1 MKMMYDE
8 HEQDMQETF
17 EPAKPQ
23 RLNPAAIYFNLIKVI
38 KETIFGLGAGF
49 IFTIKQS
56 LFYSLMF
63 LLIFLV
69 VTIVTSVLSWLRYT
83 YRVEDNELRI
93 EQGVF
98 IRKKRY
104 VPINRIHKIDFTA
117 NVVHRIF
124 GLVKIQIDTAS
135 TSGDEVSLSAVTVK
149 KGEQLKEALKKR
161 AEDLEDAVDDEEVQV
176 EVPTEK
182 ITWKRLFITGTT
194 SGGAG
199 LILAFIL
206 LIFSQ
211 ASDIIPENIY
221 ESTFEWIVSLSVF
234 FIVGL
239 AITGL
244 LLLWFLGIAGT
255 MIRYGNFQISQL
267 ENGLFIKRGLLE
279 TKELTIPYDRIQAI
293 GIEQSILRQPLKFVS
308 IVAVVAGGSA
318 DKLETYPFLFPLIR
332 EKEVNQ
338 FLQKFLPEYGPVE
351 TKLKPLAK
359 QGLKYYLFQ
368 TTFIFMIATAVIFY
382 FFPTYSWIPLVF
394 VLLSGSFGWLR
405 HKDGGYLI
413 EGKRL
418 TLRKRFLNK
427 STMII
432 YHKRI
437 QSFEVYQHKLQRM
450 QNISSIQTPLL
461 GALLG
466 KYKHF
471 HDDDNNKMAEWFS
484 YRKDV
489 KYHKE
494 NDVIDEDMKEVITIE
509 K

>member
-1 MKMMYDE
+1 MMYKDNAE
-8 HEQDMQETF
+8 IELLEI
-17 EPAKPQ
+17 AKPQ
-23 RLNPAAIYFNLIKVI
+23 RLNPASIYFNLVRII
-38 KETIFGLGAGF
+38 KETILGLSAGL
-49 IFTIKQS
+49 IITIKQS
-56 LFYSLMF
+56 MFYFLIFVGVF
-63 LLIFLV
+63 LLFL
-69 VTIVTSVLSWLRYT
+69 IISSILSWFRFT
-83 YRVEDNELRI
+83 YRVENDELRI

-98 IRKKRY
+98 VRKKRY

-221 ESTFEWIVSLSVF
+221 ESTFEWLISLSVF

-318 DKLETYPFLFPLIR
+318 DKLETYPVLFPLMK

-351 TKLKPLAK
+351 TNLKPLAK

-382 FFPTYSWIPLVF
+382 FFPTYSWIPLIFVF
-394 VLLSGSFGWLR
+394 LSGWFGWLR

-437 QSFEVYQHKLQRM
+437 QSFEVYQHKLQQM
-450 QNISSIQTPLL
+450 QKISSIQTPLL

-471 HDDDNNKMAEWFS
+471 HDDDTNKMAEWFS
-484 YRKDV
+484 YRKDG
-489 KYHKE
+489 KYPKE
-494 NDVIDEDMKEVITIE
+494 KVVIDENIKEIIPTE
-509 K
+509 EY